1 MLRYYKSECNHK
13 NCIFFWGYATTR
25 ANVTHQYESV
35 SDKSETGTAS
45 NKFETEDMRNFP
57 INWKED

>member
-1 MLRYYKSECNHK
+1 MQSQKLY
-13 NCIFFWGYATTR
+13 IFWGYATTR

>member
-1 MLRYYKSECNHK
+1 MQSQKLY
-13 NCIFFWGYATTR
+13 IFWGYATTR
-25 ANVTHQYESV
+25 ANVTHQYKSV

-45 NKFETEDMRNFP
+45 NKFETENNRSFP